1 MHVPDP
7 AQNCFIPDPRDSA
20 IWLEALS
27 AWCQRYEEHPERRGV
42 YAGVEPADVQKAA
55 AQVRDGTTPRKKIAR
70 AQYACAMYRAG
81 LVAFKLNER
90 PSRGACC

>member
-55 AQVRDGTTPRKKIAR
+55 AQVRDGTTPRTIAR
-70 AQYACAMYRAG
+70 SM
-81 LVAFKLNER
+81 LVPCIVREGWHLN
-90 PSRGACC
+90 